1 VIDFA
6 IEPLIAA
13 RPGIE
18 SLVPAQWQHTGE
30 PDIPCQPN
38 WNLYRQFADRNALMV
53 TMARD
58 LDEPVGYLAAFI
70 YPHPNSIGTLIASIP
85 TYFVRAGPTR
95 ALILSRMIDF
105 TLQRLAERGVYRVDI
120 DTNADFSAGRLWELK
135 GFKLR
140 KLGYSLELKKPA
152 GERHA

>member
-1 VIDFA
+1 MIDFVV
-6 IEPLIAA
+6 EPLIAA
-13 RPGIE
+13 RSDIE
-18 SLVPAQWQHTGE
+18 SLIPAQWAHTGE

-38 WNLYRQFADRNALMV
+38 WNLYHQFADRNALMV

-70 YPHPNSIGTLIASIP
+70 YPHPNSVSALVASIP
-85 TYFVRAGPTR
+85 TYFVKAGPTR
-95 ALILSRMIDF
+95 ALILTRMVDF
-105 TLQRLAERGVYRVDI
+105 AIQRLAERNVFRVDI
-120 DTNADFSAGRLWELK
+120 DTNAEFSAGRLWELK

-140 KLGYSLELKKPA
+140 KLGYSLELKKPS